1 MVAEYGRWKQDLGYY
16 FADAGAE
23 KGCPRMGEKMIGSS
37 LHLFTLTLPI
47 RRITCDHL
55 RLRKSLNWARDWA
68 TAMGIKWFVHP
79 NQCTCSEPITIK
91 PAAPEISEDST
102 FVVSPFSIQRR
113 LGRSTER
120 LDVFDSAGSWEEVL
134 FGFTERI
141 GFGRRSS
148 ASLLLRSSGM
158 LYANN
163 TDDQGEIK
171 SLTWSRINEYFDKVS

>member
-1 MVAEYGRWKQDLGYY
+1 M
-16 FADAGAE
+16 
-23 KGCPRMGEKMIGSS
+23 
-37 LHLFTLTLPI
+37 
-47 RRITCDHL
+47 
-55 RLRKSLNWARDWA
+55 
-68 TAMGIKWFVHP
+68 
-79 NQCTCSEPITIK
+79 
-91 PAAPEISEDST
+91 
-102 FVVSPFSIQRR
+102 VSPFSIQRR